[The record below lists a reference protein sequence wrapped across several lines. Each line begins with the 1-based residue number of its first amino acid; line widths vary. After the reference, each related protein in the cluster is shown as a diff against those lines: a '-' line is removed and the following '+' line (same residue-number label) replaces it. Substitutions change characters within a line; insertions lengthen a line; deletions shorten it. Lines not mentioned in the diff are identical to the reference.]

1 MATGT
6 DLSFVV
12 NVPTA
17 VDLYD
22 LSGEGSKFFITV
34 NGRYGVGGEDFSCNM
49 WPHTYSTYK
58 IETIKRETA
67 ALRDSSFVYV
77 STVKDVSF
85 DMSYVTG
92 TVNACTKFYVN
103 QGDKSVSCL
112 PDTAVGTGISHE
124 LEGMIFYNLYDV
136 NGGWYSKVKINR
148 EAIQIWIGLYGTK
161 ATGYSSVRELSLIT
175 NIGNIEHGSISLID
189 NPSTDIKPYGSHY
202 QGTHNRPD
210 AVLFSGN
217 TAFVSPYYTPTDT
230 GSYIFCTIKVTNRLT
245 ITSGTFTQQ
254 NVSAPFSSVVAYTI
268 TTDPDSMSPTD
279 RNNTANWTGGTSLTI
294 QNVAT

>member
-1 MATGT
+1 MSAGT

-12 NVPTA
+12 NVGQA

-34 NGRYGVGGEDFSCNM
+34 NGKYQGATLQEFSCNM
-49 WPHTYSTYK
+49 WPSTYNKYK
-58 IETIKRETA
+58 IETIKRETEE
-67 ALRDSSFVYV
+67 LGDNSFSYM
-77 STVKDVSF
+77 STDVVKDVSF
-85 DMSYVTG
+85 DMSFVTG

-103 QGDKSVSCL
+103 QGDRSVSCL
-112 PDTAVGTGISHE
+112 PGTGSGSHSLDE
-124 LEGMIFYNLYDV
+124 MIFYNLYDMS
-136 NGGWYSKVKINR
+136 GGWYSKVKVSKEVI
-148 EAIQIWIGLYGTK
+148 EIWIGLYGTK
-161 ATGYSSVRELSLIT
+161 SSGYSSVRELSLIT